1 MISTGGT
8 IVEAIDKLMEMGAR
22 PGVVVAATH
31 GLLLGGA
38 RARLTAAPI
47 ADIFVTDSIEQ
58 TNEGWTGLHVVSV
71 APLLADAI
79 RRVTSIAL
87 HVS

>member
-1 MISTGGT
+1 
-8 IVEAIDKLMEMGAR
+8 MGAQ

-38 RARLTAAPI
+38 IARLTAAPI

-58 TNEGWTGLHVVSV
+58 RGAGVHVVSV

-87 HVS
+87 HAS